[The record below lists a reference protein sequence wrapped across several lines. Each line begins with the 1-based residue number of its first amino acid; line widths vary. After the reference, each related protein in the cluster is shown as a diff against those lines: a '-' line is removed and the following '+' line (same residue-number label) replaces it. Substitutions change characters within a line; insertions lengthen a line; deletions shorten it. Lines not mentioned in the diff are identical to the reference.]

1 MALWAGLGQAATV
14 AQLVGVDAGGLISMI
29 TQAALTARQN
39 KKACEQLSRR
49 VHMIADLLPH
59 LQEPELMRRPE
70 FRRPL
75 AGLGDTLREAHDLV
89 MICQRK
95 SRFYRFLNA
104 RRLADKFRD
113 VQSRIDS
120 YLLLV
125 PFISYIALTH
135 NLNRICDSLPQN
147 HSILPSPASTSQ
159 SHPIHV
165 WEGVARFTLAEIA
178 AASNSYAFFTKVGKG
193 TSGTVYRGRL
203 HDGRDVAI
211 KRISKTTQDREMVL
225 RTELAVVP
233 HPRHSHFVRLLG
245 WCAEEDERLLV
256 TEYMSNGS
264 LHDHLHGRKPPSS
277 PVTASWKTRVE
288 VLLGASRAIK
298 HLHRS
303 FVPSVI
309 HCNIKSSNI
318 LLNAS
323 WTPRLSDLG
332 FSVRHEAGEGE
343 HHYQYQLQVVGKGGY
358 IDPEY
363 CRTGRLTP
371 ATDVYSFG
379 VVMLEV
385 LTGRPPVITT
395 RGEEER
401 GEVQTDLVH
410 FALPLIEAGE
420 LDKVLDGRPEPR
432 PTPMQIEALQWV
444 ANTAVVCLH
453 RQSILRPRISE
464 VVANL
469 ETALRFATG

>member
-1 MALWAGLGQAATV
+1 MELWAGLGQAATV
-14 AQLVGVDAGGLISMI
+14 AQLVGVDAGGLITLI

-49 VHMIADLLPH
+49 VYMIADLLPH
-59 LQEPELMRRPE
+59 LQQPELMRRPE
-70 FRRPL
+70 FQRPL
-75 AGLGDTLREAHDLV
+75 AGLGHTLREAHDLV
-89 MICQRK
+89 MLCQRK

-104 RRLADKFRD
+104 RSLADKLRD
-113 VQSRIDS
+113 IQSRIDS
-120 YLLLV
+120 YLVLV
-125 PFISYIALTH
+125 PAISYIALTH
-135 NLNRICDSLPQN
+135 NLNRIDSLRQN
-147 HSILPSPASTSQ
+147 HTILPPPASTS
-159 SHPIHV
+159 SHSHAVPASA

-211 KRISKTTQDREMVL
+211 KRISKSARDREMVL
-225 RTELAVVP
+225 RTELTVTP
-233 HPRHSHFVRLLG
+233 HPRHSHLVRLLG

-298 HLHRS
+298 YLHHS

-318 LLNAS
+318 LLNAG

-332 FSVRHEAGEGE
+332 FSVRHEAGVEE
-343 HHYQYQLQVVGKGGY
+343 HHYQPQVVGKGGY
-358 IDPEY
+358 MDPEY

-385 LTGRPPVITT
+385 LTGKPPIIAT
-395 RGEEER
+395 RGEEEQ

-420 LDKVLDGRPEPR
+420 LDKLLDGRPEPQ
-432 PTPMQIEALQWV
+432 PTALQIEALQWV

-453 RQSILRPRISE
+453 RRSILRPRISD

-469 ETALRFATG
+469 EIALRLASS

>member
-14 AQLVGVDAGGLISMI
+14 AQLVGVDAGGLISLI

-89 MICQRK
+89 MVCQRK

-113 VQSRIDS
+113 IQSRMDS
-120 YLLLV
+120 YLLVV
-125 PFISYIALTH
+125 PFISYIALTY
-135 NLNRICDSLPQN
+135 NLNRICDSLRPSHTTLQ
-147 HSILPSPASTSQ
+147 SPASTSQ
-159 SHPIHV
+159 SHPV
-165 WEGVARFTLAEIA
+165 PAWKGVAKFTLAEIA
-178 AASNSYAFFTKVGKG
+178 AASNSYAFFTKVCKG

-203 HDGRDVAI
+203 SDGSDVAI
-211 KRISKTTQDREMVL
+211 KRISKTAQDREKVL
-225 RTELAVVP
+225 RTELAVIP

-245 WCAEEDERLLV
+245 WCEEEDERLVV
-256 TEYMSNGS
+256 TEYMRNGW

-277 PVTASWKTRVE
+277 AVMVSWNTRVE
-288 VLLGASRAIK
+288 VLLGASRAIRY
-298 HLHRS
+298 LHCN
-303 FVPSVI
+303 FEPSVI
-309 HCNIKSSNI
+309 NCNIKSSNI

-323 WTPRLSDLG
+323 WMPRVSDLG
-332 FSVRHEAGEGE
+332 SSVRHETDEAE
-343 HHYQYQLQVVGKGGY
+343 YQVVGKGGY

-379 VVMLEV
+379 VVMLE
-385 LTGRPPVITT
+385 
-395 RGEEER
+395 
-401 GEVQTDLVH
+401 
-410 FALPLIEAGE
+410 AGE
-420 LDKVLDGRPEPR
+420 LEKLLDGRPEPQ
-432 PTPMQIEALQWV
+432 PTPVQLQALQWV
-444 ANTAVVCLH
+444 ANTAAQCLH
-453 RQSILRPRISE
+453 RQSIVRPHISD
-464 VVANL
+464 VVAHL
-469 ETALRFATG
+469 DIAFRLAST